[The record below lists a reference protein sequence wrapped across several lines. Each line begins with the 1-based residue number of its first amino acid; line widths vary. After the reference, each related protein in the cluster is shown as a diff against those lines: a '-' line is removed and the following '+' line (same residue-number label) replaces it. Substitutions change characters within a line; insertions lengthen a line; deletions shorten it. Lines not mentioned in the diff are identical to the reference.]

1 MGGICKL
8 PEINEYVTGPVW
20 GKYTGYEWFVI
31 CLSQKEGAYYFY
43 TVSEDVQILI
53 FNSKALIVMAA
64 WQNLRHS
71 DVIYQL

>member
-1 MGGICKL
+1 M
-8 PEINEYVTGPVW
+8 
-20 GKYTGYEWFVI
+20 I

-53 FNSKALIVMAA
+53 FNNKSLIVMAA

-71 DVIYQL
+71 DQLYNGSI